1 MFDHCQCTG
10 CEKCD
15 KRKDNLCF
23 RSLIYIVDQMCED
36 CHIQA
41 AGPDVSEGQS
51 PITVGRVKGGRGS
64 ANTRQT
70 TKVDSLTMQRV
81 ILSTTLSEMNRLY
94 GVYCG
99 VTNEETPNTEQA
111 EKAWV
116 NYETYVRRYQTER
129 GLNVTLEPHPST

>member
-15 KRKDNLCF
+15 KRKDNFCF

-41 AGPDVSEGQS
+41 GGPHVPQGQTS
-51 PITVGRVKGGRGS
+51 GRVKVGRRS
-64 ANTRQT
+64 ADTRQT
-70 TKVDSLTMQRV
+70 TKENTLAMQRV
-81 ILSTTLSEMNRLY
+81 ILTTTLSEMNRLY
-94 GVYCG
+94 GVYYG
-99 VTNEETPNTEQA
+99 VTNGETPNAEQA

-116 NYETYVRRYQTER
+116 DYETYVRRYQTER
-129 GLNVTLEPHPST
+129 GLNITLEPHRT